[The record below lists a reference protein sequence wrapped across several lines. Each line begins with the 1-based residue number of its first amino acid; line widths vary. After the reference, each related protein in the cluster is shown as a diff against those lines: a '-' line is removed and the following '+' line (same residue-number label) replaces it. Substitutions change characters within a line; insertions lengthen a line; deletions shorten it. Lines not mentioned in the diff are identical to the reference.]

1 MAVIGILPVRFVTLK
16 FRILRLGKGGTIEL
30 LKLLVLDTEIK
41 IQIKLTHQFECIDC
55 KLCTLSSVAVE
66 IEGEA
71 LIHSVASTS
80 NYFAAQSVQLL
91 HNLTQLKHMFG

>member
-1 MAVIGILPVRFVTLK
+1 MAGIGILPVRFVTLK
-16 FRILRLGKGGTIEL
+16 CRILRLGKGGTIEL

-66 IEGEA
+66 SEGAA
-71 LIHSVASTS
+71 LIYSAAS
-80 NYFAAQSVQLL
+80 NYFALAAQSVQLL
-91 HNLTQLKHMFG
+91 HNLTHLKHMFG